1 LRFSDIKV
9 GCIYNVIF
17 DPVEACEFD
26 GKHLAVVLK
35 KNNDKATFIVMPLTS
50 APSGA
55 GVNKIELGTIPTLP
69 MSLRGNRTYAVLN
82 QIRTVNASRFI
93 SLKEG
98 GCVIECPMDKDV
110 FSELLLLGI
119 REILY
124 SIPQDVKI
132 SILKKAYEGERVIKA
147 KDLAYTIR
155 GLKKQS
161 VEFEEEISRLKN
173 EIKETLQDISYSLEQ
188 KHIDDGIQSIFE
200 EAMYE

>member
-1 LRFSDIKV
+1 MRFSDIKV

-200 EAMYE
+200 EAMHE

>member
-1 LRFSDIKV
+1 MRFSDIKV

-82 QIRTVNASRFI
+82 QILTVNASRFI

-200 EAMYE
+200 EAMHE

>member
-200 EAMYE
+200 EAMHE